1 MTVAR
6 KRTFLECQSEPT
18 PEGNVTPQNTVTPGK
33 DKKATTEF
41 NC

>member
-1 MTVAR
+1 MTVGR

-33 DKKATTEF
+33 NKKATTEF